1 MKSIIINRVVILV
14 GFYDVLQLKKPHTQM
29 IPTILPY
36 NGYSTC
42 LNNHMGSI
50 LCYITPL
57 IINNLGGGHTHTL
70 THAYRCPYKSNSKK
84 PGNTPGLK
92 TKDFLFVFSIIT
104 KASSYS

>member
-36 NGYSTC
+36 NGYRTC

-57 IINNLGGGHTHTL
+57 IINNLGGGHTHTKH
-70 THAYRCPYKSNSKK
+70 THTHSRMH
-84 PGNTPGLK
+84 T
-92 TKDFLFVFSIIT
+92 DVRT
-104 KASSYS
+104 KAILKNQEIHLV